1 MRTLGLFETAIQNK
15 EKTKVL
21 NSEHVWQARKT
32 NCNFSLEILLAWS
45 SNLIVTYMLDAE
57 LISAPDLHV
66 LWY

>member
-1 MRTLGLFETAIQNK
+1 MAVG
-15 EKTKVL
+15 
-21 NSEHVWQARKT
+21 

-45 SNLIVTYMLDAE
+45 SNLIVTYMLETE